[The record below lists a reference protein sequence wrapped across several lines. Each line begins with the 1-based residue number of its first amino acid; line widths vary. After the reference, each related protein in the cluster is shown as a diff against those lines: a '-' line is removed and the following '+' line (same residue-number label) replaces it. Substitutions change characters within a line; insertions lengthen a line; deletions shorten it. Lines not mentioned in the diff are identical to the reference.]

1 MNNQNY
7 QDSIEDAMRKLKW
20 LVHQESDVTFTPLDV
35 MALLHYI
42 EPKSIGW
49 DFTFGLASRA
59 DVTRSEAEQSL
70 DRLRRLTMSIPS
82 EYRPKT
88 RMAKS
93 YKSDLPYF
101 ESISD
106 LTTAESHALDS
117 MLEDF

>member
-1 MNNQNY
+1 MNNENY

-59 DVTRSEAEQSL
+59 DVNRSEAEQSL
-70 DRLRRLTMSIPS
+70 DKLRRLTMSIPS
-82 EYRPKT
+82 KHKAKA
-88 RMAKS
+88 RMARRPES
-93 YKSDLPYF
+93 NLSYF
-101 ESISD
+101 ESIPD
-106 LTTAESHALDS
+106 QTTAESQSLDS